1 MNSNRS
7 KDKYVGMI
15 EKLKEKLS
23 KYIMISKI
31 NEINLKNGL
40 FLVKD
45 PTWKHTKNRLEL
57 LGKI

>member
-45 PTWKHTKNRLEL
+45 PT
-57 LGKI
+57 